1 METSPQAWET
11 ARSDAVVDYYHQV
24 PPAASVEHSIGHTL
38 YFMRNYFFYIDMVA
52 ELFPRVTLYASYR
65 LNQDG
70 GQGTRRADPAGTPGT
85 LINSYPMSFQ
95 SPEGRL
101 AIKINRHLDWNL
113 GY

>member
-1 METSPQAWET
+1 
-11 ARSDAVVDYYHQV
+11 
-24 PPAASVEHSIGHTL
+24 
-38 YFMRNYFFYIDMVA
+38 MRNYFFYIDMVA

-101 AIKINRHLDWNL
+101 AIKINRHLDWSL
-113 GY
+113 GYQYYNYDESPLVGPRPQNYHAHLPYMSLRVYFGRKE